1 MSDSRTDVKQAILVR
16 RETPGGAGRWVV
28 AAAGAALQLCLG
40 TVYAWSFFQKAIVA
54 GFGWSNSATAWA
66 FSAAICVLGISAA
79 AGGIKLAAIG
89 PRRLAVCGIAL
100 YAAGH
105 VIAGAALA
113 TENIM
118 LFYAGYGLV
127 GGIGLGLGYVTPVA
141 TVARWFPDR
150 KGLLTGLVVMGF
162 GLGALLMSKV
172 ITPLLL
178 DAFMPAQGAGDSLAA
193 AYRVALPW
201 VFAGAGVV
209 LALLGVPAALVLRN
223 PPAGCAPPGVA
234 AQASGSH
241 GPKDDHGLSPA
252 ACVLSGR
259 FALLWIV
266 LFCNITAGIMFIGF
280 QSPLLQDLLQAT
292 NPTMTASAL
301 AAAGATLIAVSAL
314 FNGVGRLFWGGLS
327 DRVGRANAFRAI
339 LASQILVFTL
349 LLSVRNPWLFGV
361 LVCYV
366 LLCMGGG
373 FGSSPS
379 FVSDVFGQR
388 VMPVVYGSLLTAW
401 SMGGVVGPQLV
412 ASFTDHDPETAATNA
427 FLAGIVA
434 LCIGLVAALL
444 LSDRPL
450 GARSARGRRLAS
462 ERGAW
467 VSALASGMR
476 WTIARP
482 ALALVFIFVATVTAL
497 TTVLATRV
505 A

>member
-1 MSDSRTDVKQAILVR
+1 MNGSTTVVKQAVR
-16 RETPGGAGRWVV
+16 ARQEPRGAANRWVV
-28 AAAGAALQLCLG
+28 AAAGAVLQLCLG

-66 FSAAICVLGISAA
+66 FSAAICVLGVAAA

-105 VIAGAALA
+105 IIGGVALA
-113 TENIM
+113 TGNIA

-127 GGIGLGLGYVTPVA
+127 GGVGLGLGYVTPVA

-172 ITPLLL
+172 IAPLLL
-178 DAFMPAQGAGDSLAA
+178 DAFMPAQPAGGTLAA
-193 AYRVALPW
+193 AYRIALPW

-223 PPAGCAPPGVA
+223 PPAGYSPSGAA
-234 AQASGSH
+234 AQASGSRA
-241 GPKDDHGLSPA
+241 PSNDHGLSPA

-266 LFCNITAGIMFIGF
+266 LFCNVTAGIMFIGF
-280 QSPLLQDLLQAT
+280 QSPLLQDLLQAA
-292 NPTMTASAL
+292 NPAMTATAL

-327 DRVGRANAFRAI
+327 DRIGRANALRSI
-339 LASQILVFTL
+339 LGSQILVFTL
-349 LLSVRNPWLFGV
+349 LLSVSNPWLFGV

-366 LLCMGGG
+366 LLCYGGG
-373 FGSSPS
+373 FGSAPS
-379 FVSDVFGQR
+379 IVIDVFGQR

-412 ASFTDHDPETAATNA
+412 ASFTDHDPQTAATNA
-427 FLAGIVA
+427 FLAGIVV
-434 LCIGLVAALL
+434 LGVGLAAALL

-450 GARSARGRRLAS
+450 AARSARAGRPAF
-462 ERGAW
+462 ERGARGT
-467 VSALASGMR
+467 APGYGLR

-482 ALALVFIFVATVTAL
+482 GLVLMLITVAAVATL
-497 TTVLATRV
+497 TTVLATHV

>member
-1 MSDSRTDVKQAILVR
+1 MNDSSTAVKQVVLAR
-16 RETPGGAGRWVV
+16 QETPAAGNRWVV

-40 TVYAWSFFQKAIVA
+40 TVYAWSFFQKAIVT

-66 FSAAICVLGISAA
+66 FSAAICVLGVAAA
-79 AGGIKLAAIG
+79 AGGVKLAAIG

-105 VIAGAALA
+105 VIAGFALA
-113 TENIM
+113 TENIA

-127 GGIGLGLGYVTPVA
+127 GGVGLGLGYVTPVA

-178 DAFMPAQGAGDSLAA
+178 DASMPAQGAGDSLAA

-209 LALLGVPAALVLRN
+209 LALLGVPAALALRN
-223 PPAGCAPPGVA
+223 PPAGYTPPGTA
-234 AQASGSH
+234 ARACGSRA
-241 GPKDDHGLSPA
+241 PSEDHGLSPA

-280 QSPLLQDLLQAT
+280 QSPLLQDLLQAA
-292 NPTMTASAL
+292 NPTMTSSAL

-349 LLSVRNPWLFGV
+349 LLSVSNPWHFGV

-366 LLCMGGG
+366 LLCLGGG

-412 ASFTDHDPETAATNA
+412 ASFTDHDPQSAATNA
-427 FLAGIVA
+427 FVAGIVV

-450 GARSARGRRLAS
+450 GARSARDLRPALERR
-462 ERGAW
+462 AW
-467 VSALASGMR
+467 GTALASGLR

-482 ALALVFIFVATVTAL
+482 GLVLVLITVATVTAL
-497 TTVLATRV
+497 TTVLATHV

>member
-1 MSDSRTDVKQAILVR
+1 MNEPGTVANQVVLARQ
-16 RETPGGAGRWVV
+16 ETPRVANRWIV

-66 FSAAICVLGISAA
+66 FSVAICVLGISAA
-79 AGGIKLAAIG
+79 AGGVKLAAIG

-105 VIAGAALA
+105 VIAGVALA
-113 TENIM
+113 HGNIT

-127 GGIGLGLGYVTPVA
+127 GGVGLGLGYVTPVA

-178 DAFMPAQGAGDSLAA
+178 DAFMPAQGVVDSLAA

-209 LALLGVPAALVLRN
+209 LALLGVPAALALRN
-223 PPAGCAPPGVA
+223 PPAGYTPPGAA
-234 AQASGSH
+234 AQASGSR
-241 GPKDDHGLSPA
+241 GPSDDHGLSPA

-259 FALLWIV
+259 FALLWVV

-280 QSPLLQDLLQAT
+280 QSPLLQDLLQAED
-292 NPTMTASAL
+292 PTMTASAL

-314 FNGVGRLFWGGLS
+314 FNGLGRLFWGGLS

-349 LLSVRNPWLFGV
+349 LLSVSNPWLFGV

-366 LLCMGGG
+366 LLCLGGG

-412 ASFTDHDPETAATNA
+412 ASFTDHNPQTAATNA
-427 FLAGIVA
+427 FRAAIVV
-434 LCIGLVAALL
+434 LCIGLAAALL

-450 GARSARGRRLAS
+450 GVRRTPGRPAAFVPP
-462 ERGAW
+462 AW
-467 VSALASGMR
+467 GTALASGLR

-482 ALALVFIFVATVTAL
+482 GFVLVLVTVATVAAL
-497 TTVLATRV
+497 TTVLATHV